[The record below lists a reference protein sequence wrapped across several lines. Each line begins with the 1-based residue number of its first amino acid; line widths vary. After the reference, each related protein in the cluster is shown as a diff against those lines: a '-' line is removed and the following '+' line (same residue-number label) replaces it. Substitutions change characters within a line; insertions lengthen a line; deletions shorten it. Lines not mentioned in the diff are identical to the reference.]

1 MKTVALIAGVIGVL
15 LGGLWLLQGLG
26 IVHVRPILCF
36 ANCTTMEGPSS
47 TWAIVGIIVLAAGVR
62 AIFYSRKSRSGDNGR
77 MSN

>member
-36 ANCTTMEGPSS
+36 ANCTPIQGPSS
-47 TWAIVGIIVLAAGVR
+47 TWAIVGITVFAAGVR